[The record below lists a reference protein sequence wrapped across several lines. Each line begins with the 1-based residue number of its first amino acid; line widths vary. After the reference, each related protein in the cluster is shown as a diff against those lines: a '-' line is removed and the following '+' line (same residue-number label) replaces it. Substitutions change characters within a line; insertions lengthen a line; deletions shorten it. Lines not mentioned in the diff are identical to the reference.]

1 MSNNI
6 LPNLPAFFVTNSP
19 QWYPEVF
26 HFCPTTPIILLG
38 LKSDLRNSKTCVDLL
53 KTQGLTPVTPEQ
65 GRTVAK
71 KIGALYMEC
80 SSKEKRGVQ
89 EIFDTAVSVAVGKP
103 ASTEGGNTDS
113 PYGLNNMRRIKKR
126 SCRIL

>member
-1 MSNNI
+1 MRTGFI
-6 LPNLPAFFVTNSP
+6 FAFFVTHSF

-65 GRTVAK
+65 GRTVAE

-80 SSKEKRGVQ
+80 SSKERRGVQ
-89 EIFDTAVSVAVGKP
+89 EIFDTAVNVAVGVEKGLDG
-103 ASTEGGNTDS
+103 STNNGS
-113 PYGLNNMRRIKKR
+113 FGLSSMKRIKKR